1 MPTLFISNC
10 VPIHLSVLEYL
21 TFTVLY
27 FVYKIVTLKA
37 LKEQKACHLHL
48 HIQSSQATVLI

>member
-1 MPTLFISNC
+1 MPTLFISNYL
-10 VPIHLSVLEYL
+10 PIRLSVLEYL

-37 LKEQKACHLHL
+37 LKEQKVCHLHL
-48 HIQSSQATVLI
+48 HIQSSQATILI